1 MGAISNKAGITN
13 PLPAAVA
20 RGGSRRLPSVR
31 R

>member
-1 MGAISNKAGITN
+1 MGAISNQAGITN
-13 PLPAAVA
+13 PLPAVA